1 MESGRCL
8 RRGGGRS
15 ERVRYRKKTLSSMI
29 ALFIASA
36 LSCTPENQEPDRLA
50 AGGFS
55 GLGAATDVAHAKG
68 FFTAEG
74 IRFEFDSV
82 DSSEELM
89 TNLIGGRYDIIQT
102 NADNVI
108 AWTEGQGADGTPHD
122 FVMVLGGYRGR
133 EPMELVVAADIR
145 SVDDL
150 RGKVLAVDAVH
161 TGYAPMLVYM
171 LRQEGLVWK
180 VDYEL
185 ESVGGGPMRIA
196 SLKAGKASGG
206 LVELDAELEALG
218 YHVLLTSSDYVAEYA
233 RGVTAARRNW
243 AEANADL
250 LVRYIRAMVRAI
262 NWLLDPAHRAE
273 AVAIIMA
280 ADGVDADEARLRY
293 EEAVNPVYGFVPDGE
308 LRPPGIEQILEIREV
323 MGAMSAP
330 LPPPG
335 KYIEDRYYRSAMQSL
350 DR

>member
-1 MESGRCL
+1 MTTIVLG
-8 RRGGGRS
+8 
-15 ERVRYRKKTLSSMI
+15 
-29 ALFIASA
+29 AASV
-36 LSCTPENQEPDRLA
+36 LSCTSESPEPDRLA
-50 AGGFS
+50 VGGFS

-89 TNLIGGRYDIIQT
+89 TNLIEGRYDIIQT
-102 NADNVI
+102 NADNII

-133 EPMELVVAADIR
+133 EPMELVVAGDIR

-180 VDYEL
+180 EDYEL
-185 ESVGGGPMRIA
+185 ESVGGGPMRA
-196 SLKAGKASGG
+196 QSLKAGRTTGG
-206 LVELDAELEALG
+206 LVELDEELEALG
-218 YHVLLTSSDYVAEYA
+218 FHVLMSSSDYIAEYA
-233 RGVTAARRNW
+233 RGVTAARRDW

-250 LVRYIRAMVRAI
+250 LVRYIRAMVRSI
-262 NWLLDPAHRAE
+262 NWLLDPANRAE
-273 AVAIIMA
+273 AVGIIMA
-280 ADGVDADEARLRY
+280 ADRVDAAEARLRY
-293 EEAVNPVYGFVPDGE
+293 EEAVDPVHGFVADAE
-308 LRPPGIEQILEIREV
+308 LRPAGIEQILKIREV

-330 LPPPG
+330 LPPPE

>member
-1 MESGRCL
+1 MRQRE
-8 RRGGGRS
+8 
-15 ERVRYRKKTLSSMI
+15 KTLLSTI
-29 ALFIASA
+29 ALLAASA
-36 LSCTPENQEPDRLA
+36 FSCTAEDREPDRLA
-50 AGGFS
+50 VGGFS

-68 FFTAEG
+68 FFSTEG

-89 TNLIGGRYDIIQT
+89 TNLIDGRYDIIQT
-102 NADNVI
+102 NADNII

-133 EPMELVVAADIR
+133 EPMELVVAEDIR

-150 RGKVLAVDAVH
+150 RGRVLAVDAVH

-180 VDYEL
+180 QDYEL
-185 ESVGGGPMRIA
+185 ESVGGGPMRA
-196 SLKAGKASGG
+196 ESLKAGKTSGG
-206 LVELDAELEALG
+206 LVELDEELKALG
-218 YHVLLTSSDYVAEYA
+218 FHVLMTSSDYIAEYA
-233 RGVTAARRNW
+233 RGVTAARRDW

-250 LVRYIRAMVRAI
+250 LVRYIRAMVRSI
-262 NWLLDPAHRAE
+262 NWLLDPVNRAE
-273 AVAIIMA
+273 AVDIIMA

-293 EEAVNPVYGFVPDGE
+293 EEAVDPVYGFIPDGE
-308 LRPPGIEQILEIREV
+308 LRPAGIEQILKVREV

-330 LPPPG
+330 LPSPA
-335 KYIEDRYYRSAMQSL
+335 KYVADRYYRSAMQSL
-350 DR
+350 SR

>member
-1 MESGRCL
+1 MAAVLAAGAIACAPES
-8 RRGGGRS
+8 
-15 ERVRYRKKTLSSMI
+15 
-29 ALFIASA
+29 
-36 LSCTPENQEPDRLA
+36 PQPDRLA
-50 AGGFS
+50 VGGFS
-55 GLGAATDVAHAKG
+55 GLGAATAVAHAKG
-68 FFTAEG
+68 FFAAEG

-102 NADNVI
+102 NADNII

-133 EPMELVVAADIR
+133 EPMKLVVAADIR

-180 VDYEL
+180 QDYEL
-185 ESVGGGPMRIA
+185 ESVGGGPMRA
-196 SLKAGKASGG
+196 ESLKAGKTAGG
-206 LVELDAELEALG
+206 LVELDEDLAALG
-218 YHVLLTSSDYVAEYA
+218 FHVLMTSSDYIAEYA
-233 RGVTAARRNW
+233 RGVTAARREW

-250 LVRYIRAMVRAI
+250 LVRYIRAMVMSI
-262 NWLLDPAHRAE
+262 NWLLDPANRTE
-273 AVAIIMA
+273 AVEIIMA
-280 ADGVDADEARLRY
+280 ADDVDADRARLRY
-293 EEAVNPVYGFVPDGE
+293 EEAVDPVYGFVRDAE
-308 LRPPGIEQILEIREV
+308 LRPAGIEQILKIREV

-330 LPPPG
+330 LPSPG

-350 DR
+350 NR